1 MKVFI
6 TGAGGFLGSALA
18 RILRARGDEVTG
30 YARGHYPHLE
40 RLGVHMIRGDVT
52 AEDALAAAMTGHD
65 IVVHAAAKAGV
76 WGDAREYWRTNVA
89 GTQAVLN
96 ACRKAGVRR
105 LVFTSSPSV
114 VFTGR
119 DQHNLDESAP
129 YPAHYEAAYPASK
142 AAAEKLVLL
151 ANSPELATVAL
162 RPHLI
167 WGPGDPHI
175 IPRLVARARAGRLRI
190 VGSGKNLVDTTFI
203 ANAAHAHVLAI
214 DRLAWAQPIAGRAYF
229 IANGEPMPL
238 WQLISEIVQA
248 YGLPPPSRHISA
260 WGASAVGG
268 ALELMYRLLRLTGE
282 PPMTRF
288 VARELAKSHWFNLQ
302 AARRDLEYEPRVSVA
317 DGLEQLR
324 AALRK
329 GP

>member
-18 RILRARGDEVTG
+18 RMLRARGDEVTG
-30 YARGHYPHLE
+30 YARGHYPQLE
-40 RLGVHMIRGDVT
+40 RLGVRMIRGDVT
-52 AEDALAAAMTGHD
+52 AEDALVAAMRDHD
-65 IVVHAAAKAGV
+65 VVIHTAAKAGV

-96 ACRKAGVRR
+96 ACHRVGVGR
-105 LVFTSSPSV
+105 LVYTSSPSV

-119 DQHNLDESAP
+119 DQNNLDESAP
-129 YPAHYEAAYPASK
+129 YPAHYEATYPATK
-142 AAAEKLVLL
+142 AAAERMVLA
-151 ANSPELATVAL
+151 ANSPRLATVAL

-175 IPRLVARARAGRLRI
+175 IPRLVARARTGKLRI
-190 VGSGKNLVDTTFI
+190 VGSGRNVVDATFI
-203 ANAAHAHVLAI
+203 TNAAYAHVLAI
-214 DRLAWAQPIAGRAYF
+214 DRLAWGQPIAGRAYF

-248 YGLPPPSRHISA
+248 QGLAPPERHLPA
-260 WGASAVGG
+260 WAAVAIGG
-268 ALELMYRLLRLTGE
+268 ALELAYRLLHLPGE

-288 VARELAKSHWFNLQ
+288 VARELVTSHWFNLD
-302 AARRDLEYEPRVSVA
+302 AARRDLGYEPRVSVA

-324 AALRK
+324 TAFRS
-329 GP
+329 GT